1 MDLTLVIGVALIIVV
16 LFRLRAF
23 LNKSCGQVIRAT
35 GPLRSN
41 LMPVPSYY
49 RELLQKYFRYYQG
62 LSAENKAAFERRVC
76 RFMYSKQ
83 FIPRGMKEVP
93 VEVKVFVA
101 ATAVQITFGLPH
113 VYLTHFSKILIYPDD
128 YYSTITRRYHKGE
141 VNPAFGIIVLSMKNF
156 VKGFLHGEDGMNLGL
171 HEMAHALRIEN
182 IVRQEY
188 AFFDEPLLDRFDRIS
203 ERLCAEG
210 NVGNDSIFRP
220 YACTNHHEFFSVA
233 VENFFE
239 RSVQF
244 KMELNEL
251 YGIMVRLLNQDPILL
266 RVHHFT
272 PSTESAWTY

>member
-1 MDLTLVIGVALIIVV
+1 MIH
-16 LFRLRAF
+16 
-23 LNKSCGQVIRAT
+23 AT
-35 GPLRSN
+35 GSLRSS

-62 LSAENKAAFERRVC
+62 LSAENKAIFERRVC

-83 FIPRGMKEVP
+83 FIPRGMKTIP

-101 ATAVQITFGLPH
+101 ATAVQITFGLPDVH
-113 VYLTHFSKILIYPDD
+113 LSHFSKILIYPDN

-156 VKGFLHGEDGMNLGL
+156 MKGFLYGEDGVNLGL

-188 AFFDEPLLDRFDRIS
+188 AFFDEPLLERFDQIARRMCGDGS
-203 ERLCAEG
+203 
-210 NVGNDSIFRP
+210 VGGDSVFRP
-220 YACTNHHEFFSVA
+220 YACTDLHEFFSVA

-244 KMELNEL
+244 KMQLGEL
-251 YGIMVRLLNQDPILL
+251 YSIMVRLLNQDPIHMMVNPFSS
-266 RVHHFT
+266 RV
-272 PSTESAWTY
+272 A

>member
-1 MDLTLVIGVALIIVV
+1 MTVTIALALAIIVLVIARRRST
-16 LFRLRAF
+16 F
-23 LNKSCGQVIRAT
+23 NKGFDRMIHAT
-35 GPLRSN
+35 GSLRSS

-62 LSAENKAAFERRVC
+62 LSAENKAIFERRVC

-83 FIPRGMKEVP
+83 FIPRGMKTIP

-101 ATAVQITFGLPH
+101 ATAVQITFGLPDVH
-113 VYLTHFSKILIYPDD
+113 LSHFSKILIYPDN

-156 VKGFLHGEDGMNLGL
+156 MKGFLYGEDGVNLGL

-188 AFFDEPLLDRFDRIS
+188 AFFDEPLLERFDQIARRMCGDGS
-203 ERLCAEG
+203 
-210 NVGNDSIFRP
+210 VGGDSVFRP
-220 YACTNHHEFFSVA
+220 YACTDLHEFFSVA

-244 KMELNEL
+244 KMQLGEL
-251 YGIMVRLLNQDPILL
+251 YSIMVRLLNQDPIHMMVNPFSS
-266 RVHHFT
+266 RV
-272 PSTESAWTY
+272 A

>member
-1 MDLTLVIGVALIIVV
+1 MNIALIIIVAFIVV
-16 LFRLRAF
+16 LLYQHRSAVYVGYGRV
-23 LNKSCGQVIRAT
+23 NRAT
-35 GPLRSN
+35 GNLRGN

-113 VYLTHFSKILIYPDD
+113 VYLTHFNKILIYPDN
-128 YYSTITRRYHKGE
+128 YYSNITRRCHKGE
-141 VNPAFGIIVLSMKNF
+141 VNPAFGIIVLSVKNF
-156 VKGFLHGEDGMNLGL
+156 MEGFLYGEDGMNLGL

-182 IVRQEY
+182 IIRNEY
-188 AFFDEPLLDRFDRIS
+188 AFFEQDVLERLDKIS
-203 ERLCAEG
+203 DRLCADG
-210 NVGNDSIFRP
+210 TIGNDSVFRA

-239 RSVQF
+239 RPVQL
-244 KMELNEL
+244 KMELGEL
-251 YGIMVRLLNQDPILL
+251 YAIMVRLLNQDPILL
-266 RVHHFT
+266 QVNPLT
-272 PSTESAWTY
+272 QTTVTA

>member
-1 MDLTLVIGVALIIVV
+1 M
-16 LFRLRAF
+16 
-23 LNKSCGQVIRAT
+23 IRAT
-35 GPLRSN
+35 GSLRGN
-41 LMPVPSYY
+41 LMPVPPYY

-62 LSAENKAAFERRVC
+62 LSAQNKATFERRVC

-83 FIPRGMKEVP
+83 FIPRGMQEVP
-93 VEVKVFVA
+93 LEVKVFVA
-101 ATAVQITFGLPH
+101 ATAIQITFGLPN
-113 VYLTHFSKILIYPDD
+113 VYLTHFTKILIYPDN
-128 YYSTITRRYHKGE
+128 YYSTITQRYHKGE

-156 VKGFLHGEDGMNLGL
+156 MKGFLYGEDGINLGL

-182 IVRQEY
+182 IVRKEY
-188 AFFDEPLLDRFDRIS
+188 AFFDQPLLERFDRIS

-210 NVGNDSIFRP
+210 AVGADSLFRP

-251 YGIMVRLLNQDPILL
+251 YGIMVRLLKQDPILL
-266 RVHHFT
+266 QVHHPT
-272 PSTESAWTY
+272 PSAATAWK

>member
-1 MDLTLVIGVALIIVV
+1 MTVTILLALAIMLLVIARRQST
-16 LFRLRAF
+16 F
-23 LNKSCGQVIRAT
+23 NKGYDQMVQAAGS
-35 GPLRSN
+35 LRSN

-49 RELLQKYFRYYQG
+49 RELLQKHFRYYQG
-62 LSAENKAAFERRVC
+62 LSAENKAIFERRVC
-76 RFMYSKQ
+76 RFVYSKQ

-113 VYLTHFSKILIYPDD
+113 VHLSHFSKILIYPDD

-156 VKGFLHGEDGMNLGL
+156 VKGFLHGEGGINLGL

-188 AFFDEPLLDRFDRIS
+188 AFFDEPLLERFDQIAKRM
-203 ERLCAEG
+203 CADG
-210 NVGNDSIFRP
+210 SVGGDSVFRP
-220 YACTNHHEFFSVA
+220 YACTNLHEFFSVA

-244 KMELNEL
+244 KMQLGEL
-251 YGIMVRLLNQDPILL
+251 YNIMVRLLNQDPIHMMVNPLS
-266 RVHHFT
+266 
-272 PSTESAWTY
+272 PSVATVR

>member
-1 MDLTLVIGVALIIVV
+1 MIH
-16 LFRLRAF
+16 
-23 LNKSCGQVIRAT
+23 AT
-35 GPLRSN
+35 GSLRSS

-62 LSAENKAAFERRVC
+62 LSAENKVLFERRVC
-76 RFMYSKQ
+76 RFVYSKQ

-101 ATAVQITFGLPH
+101 ATAIQITFGLPH
-113 VYLTHFSKILIYPDD
+113 VHLTHFSKILIYPDD

-141 VNPAFGIIVLSMKNF
+141 VNPAFGIIVLSMRNF
-156 VKGFLHGEDGMNLGL
+156 VKGFLHGEDGVNLGL

-188 AFFDEPLLDRFDRIS
+188 AFFDEPLLERFDQIAK
-203 ERLCAEG
+203 RLCSDG
-210 NVGNDSIFRP
+210 SVGGDSVFRP
-220 YACTNHHEFFSVA
+220 YACTDLHEFFSVA

-244 KMELNEL
+244 KMQLGEL
-251 YGIMVRLLNQDPILL
+251 YSIMVRLLNQDPIHMMVNPLS
-266 RVHHFT
+266 RSV
-272 PSTESAWTY
+272 AAVR